1 MIFKLIDI
9 KSCSAAKN
17 PKTCIFVSSCPP
29 SLIAH
34 NIFSKEGPFRGQKQE
49 RPPWKLLSKILS
61 LESV

>member
-9 KSCSAAKN
+9 KSCSTAKN

-34 NIFSKEGPFRGQKQE
+34 NIFSKRGAIQGSE
-49 RPPWKLLSKILS
+49 TGEAT
-61 LESV
+61 LETAVKDS